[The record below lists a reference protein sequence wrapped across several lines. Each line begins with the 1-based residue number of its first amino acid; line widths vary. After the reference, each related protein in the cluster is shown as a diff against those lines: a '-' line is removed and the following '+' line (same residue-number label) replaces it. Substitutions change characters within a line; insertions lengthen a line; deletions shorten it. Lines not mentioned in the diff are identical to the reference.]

1 MNSNMTPKQQ
11 KTISKFLSY
20 VLRHHPEQIQLQL
33 DENGWADVDELI
45 TKSQSEYIV
54 FGKEQL
60 EEIVASNDKK
70 RFVFNEDHSKI
81 RANQGHSIE
90 IDLAL
95 TTQQPPELLYHG
107 TAVKNIGSIKTT
119 GIQKRDRQHVHLSAD
134 KETALKVG
142 SRHGKPVILVIA
154 AGKMYADG
162 ISFYISANG
171 VWLTDY
177 VSPEYIL

>member
-1 MNSNMTPKQQ
+1 MTPKQQ

-33 DENGWADVDELI
+33 DENGWAEVGELI
-45 TKSQSEYIV
+45 IKSQSEYIS
-54 FGKEQL
+54 FDKEQL

-107 TAVKNIGSIKTT
+107 TAAKNIDSIKTT
-119 GIQKRDRQHVHLSAD
+119 GIQKRNRQQVHLSAD

-142 SRHGKPVILVIA
+142 SRHGKPVILVID

-177 VSPEYIL
+177 VAPEYIL